1 MPDRPDF
8 IQHVSAIEPF
18 PYEQENPP
26 GGKGRIIGLS
36 RATGGRKIGADIL
49 IVEPGDVLSHFHW
62 HTRWEEFFYVLRGQ
76 CSIRVGEARYPLRE
90 GDVMT
95 CAADMG
101 EGHQF
106 INDSDGPV
114 WILAIDSRD
123 GDDEVH
129 RPDLGTIWRR
139 SDRSVRPLPREANSG
154 ASDRQDQEAR

>member
-1 MPDRPDF
+1 MRERPDF
-8 IQHVSAIEPF
+8 IKHISEIEPF

-26 GGKGRIIGLS
+26 GGKGRTIGLS

-62 HTRWEEFFYVLRGQ
+62 HTTWEEFFYILQGECFV
-76 CSIRVGEARYPLRE
+76 RVGEERYPLRE

-106 INDSDGPV
+106 VNDSDGPV
-114 WILAIDSRD
+114 WILAVDSRS

-129 RPDLGTIWRR
+129 RPDLGTIWRWA
-139 SDRSVRPLPREANSG
+139 DRSVRPLTPETESG
-154 ASDRQDQEAR
+154 ASGGLE